1 MAIGDSKSAVTS
13 AFGSPARTDSGE
25 GGFSFLVYNKDYS
38 NFLMVAVDTNNKVV
52 GFFVCSNSL
61 NYYGIDTNSKL
72 AAVNSALGTSVS
84 TSNSFY
90 SNNGAVVTT
99 KSSTDISVFIDHNGD
114 GTVFAVYC
122 MKSDVTYKAIT
133 SMTESALFAVEKQVL
148 DITNAYRAQYG
159 LSALTWS
166 DKAANAGRDYC
177 EVMADLDIFSHEAD
191 GSFFGDRLKDAG
203 VSYRSAGENI
213 AANGVTYGHYMGV
226 SGGVGCVAG
235 WIKSAGHRDNILN
248 ANFTHLGV
256 GVVPD
261 SAGEWSD
268 YSAQEFYR

>member
-1 MAIGDSKSAVTS
+1 M
-13 AFGSPARTDSGE
+13 
-25 GGFSFLVYNKDYS
+25 
-38 NFLMVAVDTNNKVV
+38 MVAVDTNNKVV

-61 NYYGIDTNSKL
+61 SYYGIDTNSKL
-72 AAVNSALGTSVS
+72 AAVNSALGTSVT

-114 GTVFAVYC
+114 GTVYAVYC
-122 MKSDVTYKAIT
+122 MKSDVSYKGIG
-133 SMTESALFAVEKQVL
+133 SMTTSAISAIEKQVL

-159 LSALTWS
+159 LAALTWC

-191 GSFFGDRLKDAG
+191 GTYFADRLTAAG
-203 VSYRSAGENI
+203 VSYRSAGENLS
-213 AANGVTYGHYMGV
+213 ANGVTYGHYMGV
-226 SGGVGCVAG
+226 SGGVGLVAG
-235 WIKSAGHRDNILN
+235 WIKSAGHRNNIIN
-248 ANFTHLGV
+248 SSYTRLGV

-261 SAGEWSD
+261 SAGQWSD